1 MRVIHTETSTHRHAR
16 WRQRLVPCALLWV
29 GGIGASHGILAQ
41 DVASHPANPTPQ
53 AASTE
58 PLAIQINDDRMTL
71 AVAKA
76 PQVYLYGNIDADAA
90 RRFDALIKARKIPPG
105 SDIYLNSSSGDL
117 EAGLALGRLIRA
129 GSMVTHLGSPR
140 RSGHQPLAPK
150 SALCVNACAY
160 AYFGGLYRWAPTGS
174 DRLGVQPLNMANPRT
189 PLAERTGPTTSDAV
203 AYFKDMGI
211 NPATFIPSPTTPHD
225 DVIWLG
231 ADQMI
236 ATGLANNGRL
246 PPTATLHVTSGT
258 PSLTLSQMA
267 RDGEHRITLLCKP
280 DGLMLTAYYAIGDE
294 RAKRVVARAARSY
307 FEVDQ
312 QQTLQEN
319 REGVSVTDQSVV
331 ITRPVPLAQLDYL
344 LSGRSMG
351 AWLADRGGAVRYGF
365 TIFLDSLRSHLK
377 DYSTNCAQMAKLST
391 EQKSR

>member
-1 MRVIHTETSTHRHAR
+1 
-16 WRQRLVPCALLWV
+16 
-29 GGIGASHGILAQ
+29 
-41 DVASHPANPTPQ
+41 
-53 AASTE
+53 
-58 PLAIQINDDRMTL
+58 MTL

-76 PQVYLYGNIDADAA
+76 PQIYLYGFIDAQAP
-90 RRFDALIKARKIPPG
+90 RRIDALMKAGKIPPG
-105 SDIYLNSSSGDL
+105 SDVYLNSPGGDM
-117 EAGLALGRLIRA
+117 EAGLALGRLIRS
-129 GSMVTHLGSPR
+129 GSMVTHVGSPR
-140 RSGHQPLAPK
+140 RSGHQPLTPR

-160 AYFGGLYRWAPTGS
+160 AFFGGLYRWAPAGS
-174 DRLGVQPLNMANPRT
+174 DRLGLQPLNMANPKASV
-189 PLAERTGPTTSDAV
+189 AERTGPTVGDMA
-203 AYFKDMGI
+203 AYLKDMGI
-211 NPATFIPSPTTPHD
+211 NPLLFAPSAAAPHD
-225 DVIWLG
+225 DALWLN

-246 PPTATLHVTSGT
+246 PPTATVHVTSGT

-267 RDGEHRITLLCKP
+267 RDGEHRITLQCRP
-280 DGLMLTAYYAIGDE
+280 DGAMLTAYYTIGDE

-312 QQTLQEN
+312 QQTLQQN

-365 TIFLDSLRSHLK
+365 TIFLDSVKSNLK
-377 DYSTNCAQMAKLST
+377 DYGANCAQMAKAST
-391 EQKSR
+391 EQKAR